1 MPGPLEFLHFRAFDD
16 DSSCPPA
23 RAVLYQ
29 GTASA
34 QYCSLKQGDAD
45 CEVDTLRLVAS
56 PDYWEFRLIALHAA
70 PLSVTSAGDYPL
82 LQNLMDE
89 ALVQRLSTLR
99 GE

>member
-1 MPGPLEFLHFRAFDD
+1 MMSPVRTTR
-16 DSSCPPA
+16 S
-23 RAVLYQ
+23 
-29 GTASA
+29 GTAEA